1 MLSVNCTKIIF
12 VQLRGLERLT
22 SLVVFAGMVYN
33 VLVTAIIGLLVP
45 LLGVLTWFVFDKKL
59 KKEEQAAK

>member
-12 VQLRGLERLT
+12 VQLRDLDRLT

-33 VLVTAIIGLLVP
+33 VLVTAIIGLVVP